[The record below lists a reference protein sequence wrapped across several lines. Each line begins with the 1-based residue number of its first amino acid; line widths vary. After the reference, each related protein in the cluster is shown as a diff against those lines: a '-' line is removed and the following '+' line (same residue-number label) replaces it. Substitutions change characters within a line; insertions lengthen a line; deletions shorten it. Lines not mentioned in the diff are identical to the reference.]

1 MMLDREP
8 EGNLASPETDNG
20 AACAEAMAKAL
31 PPIEQWVAK
40 RVRMTLNQFSSFA
53 AVAKHLSVSK
63 ASAELRV
70 SQPSISLQ
78 LKQLED
84 HHGRKLYRRTN
95 KGVEITDAGQV
106 FLRKIGPILEQIADL
121 ERDFQAPPT
130 KTLGPALSVGGTFSS
145 SAVLLPKLMAR
156 FRRVHPELDLELQT
170 GTTAKLERLVARG
183 AMHLA
188 VTDRKP
194 MAPGLEFEPLRV
206 EKVKIFVRPDHPLA
220 RLESVSLSEVLAEP
234 LIVRSGKGISGA
246 TQNAL
251 KRLKEQGWA
260 VRVGMLCDGPGVIK
274 AGVRQNMGV
283 GIAFADSIKLELEAG
298 EFKVLRVRDFEI
310 RAESFVIYAKNH
322 PLPPPA
328 RDFLELLRDV
338 KRKENYANRS
348 RRSTTSARPSHGE
361 RSTAPLAAA
370 ALE

>member
-1 MMLDREP
+1 MTLDREP
-8 EGNLASPETDNG
+8 DGDLTSPEKNNG
-20 AACAEAMAKAL
+20 GACAGTMAIAPL
-31 PPIEQWVAK
+31 PIEQWVAK

-95 KGVEITDAGQV
+95 KGVEITEAGQV
-106 FLRKIGPILEQIADL
+106 FLRKIGPILDQVADL
-121 ERDFQAPPT
+121 ERDFQPPPA
-130 KTLGPALSVGGTFSS
+130 KTLRAALSVGGTFSS

-156 FRRVHPELDLELQT
+156 FRRLHPELDLELQT

-183 AMHLA
+183 AMQLA

-194 MAPGLEFEPLRV
+194 VTHGLEFESLRA
-206 EKVKIFVRPDHPLA
+206 EKVLAFVRPDHPLA
-220 RLESVSLSEVLAEP
+220 QFASISLSELLAEP

-251 KRLKEQGWA
+251 KKLKEQGWT
-260 VRVGMLCDGPGVIK
+260 VRIGMLCDGPGVIK
-274 AGVRQNMGV
+274 AGVRQKMGV
-283 GIAFADSIKLELEAG
+283 GIAFADSIKIELDAG
-298 EFKVLRVRDFEI
+298 EFKVLQVRDFEI

-322 PLPPPA
+322 PLPALA
-328 RDFLELLRDV
+328 RDFLELLREV
-338 KRKENYANRS
+338 RRKENSANRS
-348 RRSTTSARPSHGE
+348 SRSTVSARPRHLE
-361 RSTAPLAAA
+361 RTTTQLASA

>member
-1 MMLDREP
+1 MTLDREP
-8 EGNLASPETDNG
+8 DGDWALRGGNNG
-20 AACAEAMAKAL
+20 AAGAGTIAKAP

-84 HHGRKLYRRTN
+84 HHGRKLYRRTY
-95 KGVEITDAGQV
+95 KGIEITDAGQV
-106 FLRKIGPILEQIADL
+106 FLRKIGPILEQVAEL
-121 ERDFQAPPT
+121 ERDFQPPAT
-130 KTLGPALSVGGTFSS
+130 KALRAALSVGGTFSS

-156 FRRVHPELDLELQT
+156 FRRLHPELDLELQT
-170 GTTAKLERLVARG
+170 GTTARLERLVARG
-183 AMHLA
+183 AMQLA
-188 VTDRKP
+188 VTDRQP
-194 MAPGLEFEPLRV
+194 VAQGLEFESLRA
-206 EKVKIFVRPDHPLA
+206 EKVLVFVRPNHPLA
-220 RLESVSLSEVLAEP
+220 RLESVSLAELLAEP

-251 KRLKEQGWA
+251 KKLREQGWA
-260 VRVGMLCDGPGVIK
+260 VRIGMLCDGPGVIK

-298 EFKVLRVRDFEI
+298 EFKVLQVRDFEI
-310 RAESFVIYAKNH
+310 RAESFVIYSKNR
-322 PLPPPA
+322 PLPAPA

-338 KRKENYANRS
+338 RRKEGSAHRS
-348 RRSTTSARPSHGE
+348 RRSTTSPRPS
-361 RSTAPLAAA
+361 RFDKATVPLASA
-370 ALE
+370 ALD